1 MSDSDDNGLR
11 SVTAGPD
18 LQAQLGEDEM
28 ADSRHSPTVRRR
40 RLARE
45 LRRLREAAGLTADEV
60 TKAMEWSVGKVNTLE
75 RAKAVQPRVADIR
88 NLLDLY
94 GVTDGEQRE
103 ALFALTREARKRGW
117 WTAFGQLDDN
127 FVDFEAE
134 AAKIS
139 TWQPLVIPGLLQTP
153 EYARAIQRGYLMTDE
168 EAIENLVQLRMGR
181 QEILT
186 SDDPPELWAII
197 DESAVA
203 RSFGSPEAKIEQ
215 LQRLIDTER
224 MEHVNVQVM
233 PLNVAPHPG
242 LSGSFVILD
251 YEDDPSL
258 IYREMRPESSY
269 TEGAAKIEERRRVF
283 KHLSASAL
291 GVPESTAL
299 LRRLAAHP

>member
-1 MSDSDDNGLR
+1 M
-11 SVTAGPD
+11 
-18 LQAQLGEDEM
+18 
-28 ADSRHSPTVRRR
+28 
-40 RLARE
+40 
-45 LRRLREAAGLTADEV
+45 TADEV
-60 TKAMEWSVGKVNTLE
+60 TKATEWSVGKINTLE

-94 GVTDGEQRE
+94 GVADEEQRE
-103 ALFALTREARKRGW
+103 ALLALTREARTRGW
-117 WTAFGQLDDN
+117 WADFNLDDN
-127 FVDFEAE
+127 FVEFEAE

-168 EAIENLVQLRMGR
+168 KEIDRLVQLRMQR

-186 SDDPPELWAII
+186 ADDPPELWAII

-203 RSFGSPEAKIEQ
+203 RSFGSPEAKVEQ

-224 MEHVNVQVM
+224 MDHVNVQIM

-251 YEDDPSL
+251 YEDDPPL
-258 IYREMRPESSY
+258 VYREMRPESSY
-269 TEGAAKIEERRRVF
+269 TEGVAKIEERRRVF

-291 GVPESTAL
+291 GIPKSMAF
-299 LRRLAAHP
+299 LRRLAANP